1 VIPVPLFPNETVAV
15 FGLARSGL
23 STVRALKAGGANVV
37 AWDDN
42 ERGRAAAE
50 GEVDLRPHR
59 EWDWSK
65 LKALVLSPGIPLTHP
80 KPHEVVLAAQA
91 HGVEIV
97 GDIELFCRTLKAAG
111 HFNGNGGP
119 AFFSQGTVNPTHGLR
134 ANGNGNGSKAKTPL
148 ICITGT
154 NGKSTTT
161 ALIGHLLARNGWDAQ
176 VGGNIG
182 KPVLEL
188 GAPREG
194 TIYVLELSSY
204 QLDLTPSLKPNVAV
218 LLNIT
223 PDHLDRHGGMDG
235 YIAAKRR
242 IFARQGQGDLAVIGV
257 DTPAAAETCTAVS
270 ARGGPAVAPV
280 AVDRVI
286 GRGIY
291 ALDGVLYDGL
301 YSPPAEIADL
311 KDVATLTGAHNWE
324 NAAAAYAAVRG
335 YIKDPKAI
343 GRSFASFGG
352 LPHRL
357 EAVGR
362 IGKVRFVNDSKA
374 TNADAAAKALAAY
387 PGDIHWIIGGVAKAG
402 GIESLKRYFPRIARA
417 YLIGEAADEFA
428 ETLAKAGVAYSRCGT
443 LEAASR
449 EALSEAQAETAE
461 NPVVLLS
468 PACASFDQFKDYEE
482 RGNHFRRIVA
492 GLERGDGAA
501 AAA

>member
-1 VIPVPLFPNETVAV
+1 
-15 FGLARSGL
+15 
-23 STVRALKAGGANVV
+23 
-37 AWDDN
+37 
-42 ERGRAAAE
+42 
-50 GEVDLRPHR
+50 
-59 EWDWSK
+59 
-65 LKALVLSPGIPLTHP
+65 
-80 KPHEVVLAAQA
+80 
-91 HGVEIV
+91 
-97 GDIELFCRTLKAAG
+97 
-111 HFNGNGGP
+111 
-119 AFFSQGTVNPTHGLR
+119 
-134 ANGNGNGSKAKTPL
+134 
-148 ICITGT
+148 
-154 NGKSTTT
+154 
-161 ALIGHLLARNGWDAQ
+161 
-176 VGGNIG
+176 
-182 KPVLEL
+182 
-188 GAPREG
+188 
-194 TIYVLELSSY
+194 
-204 QLDLTPSLKPNVAV
+204 
-218 LLNIT
+218 
-223 PDHLDRHGGMDG
+223 M
-235 YIAAKRR
+235 
-242 IFARQGQGDLAVIGV
+242 
-257 DTPAAAETCTAVS
+257 
-270 ARGGPAVAPV
+270 
-280 AVDRVI
+280 I